1 MHAPPRRTTP
11 SDIVIASSP
20 IVLEL
25 VAGDPRR
32 ARLVARGV
40 RFSQVH
46 VDPSRRVLDAFI
58 ASLSEQVDRGTPAPD
73 SMRAALASL
82 LRVWS
87 GAATRTDRAELR
99 DQRIE
104 DVSQFGRGASDA
116 ASDFDV
122 GVALSVAWR
131 LCMLAAARTGR
142 PLPYD
147 VDPPAFLELLTDDTK
162 PGS

>member
-11 SDIVIASSP
+11 SDIVIATSP

-40 RFSQVH
+40 RFSQLH
-46 VDPSRRVLDAFI
+46 VDPSRQVLDAFV
-58 ASLSEQVDRGTPAPD
+58 ASLAEQVDLDAPAPEAL
-73 SMRAALASL
+73 RAAFASL
-82 LRVWS
+82 LRAWS
-87 GAATRTDRAELR
+87 AMATRTDRAELR

-104 DVSQFGRGASDA
+104 DVAQFGRGASDA

-131 LCMLAAARTGR
+131 LCMLAAAQTGR
-142 PLPYD
+142 LLPMD
-147 VDPPAFLELLTDDTK
+147 VDPPAWLELLVHDELQD
-162 PGS
+162 G